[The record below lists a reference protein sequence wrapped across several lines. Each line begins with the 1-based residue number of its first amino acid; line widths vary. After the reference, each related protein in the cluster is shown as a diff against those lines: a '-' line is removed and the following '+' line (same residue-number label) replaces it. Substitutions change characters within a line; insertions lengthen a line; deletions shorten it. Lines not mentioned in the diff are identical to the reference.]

1 MRMKKIL
8 WLFCLTTIAL
18 AGRSQT
24 LLEEAVNIQV
34 KDVNGN
40 TYALFDILDAG
51 KHVVIDFYMTGCTYC
66 QLYAP
71 HVQAS
76 YEHFGE
82 NSGDVFFMTID
93 KGSTNANVIAFDLEY
108 GITMPSISGLEGG
121 GNKSHSAFEIQST
134 PTVILIAPDYTIL
147 EQKVWPPSTEN
158 IDSVLIKAGLTPV
171 GTPSLAPP
179 PKNRVWPNPSS
190 GSLSLFLVDEEPV
203 VSVHLF
209 DAMGHKQFSTAV
221 ETHRT
226 VSLHNLSDLS
236 RGIYY
241 LQAENRQGIF
251 YTKKIV
257 RQ

>member
-8 WLFCLTTIAL
+8 WLFCLTMMAL
-18 AGRSQT
+18 VGRNQT

-34 KDVNGN
+34 KDVDGN

-71 HVQAS
+71 HIQAS

-82 NSGDVFFMTID
+82 NGGDVFFMTID
-93 KGSTNANVIAFDLEY
+93 KGSTNSDVRAFDLEY

-121 GNKSHSAFEIQST
+121 GNKSHSIFEIQST

-147 EQKVWPPSTEN
+147 EQVVWPPSTEN
-158 IDSVLIKAGLTPV
+158 IDSVLIEAGVMPMGSL
-171 GTPSLAPP
+171 SLAPP
-179 PKNRVWPNPSS
+179 PQSRVWPNPSS
-190 GSLSLFLVDEEPV
+190 GSLSLFLVDEEPE

-209 DAMGHKQFSTAV
+209 DAMGRKRFSTTV
-221 ETHRT
+221 ETHRV
-226 VSLHNLSDLS
+226 VSLNGLSGLS
-236 RGIYY
+236 RGIYW
-241 LQAENRQGIF
+241 LQAENHQAIF
-251 YTKKIV
+251 CTKKIV
-257 RQ
+257 LQ